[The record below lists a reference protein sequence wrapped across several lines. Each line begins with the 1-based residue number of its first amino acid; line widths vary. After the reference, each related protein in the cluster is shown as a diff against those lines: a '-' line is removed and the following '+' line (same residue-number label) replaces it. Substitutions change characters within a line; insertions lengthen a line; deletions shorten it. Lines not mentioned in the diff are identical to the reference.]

1 MAGEAPEQLS
11 ERELELLT
19 LVTTGA
25 TNQQIARDLCISV
38 NTVKAH
44 LRNIFAKLGVESRTE
59 ATLLAIQQGLI
70 HVATPDGV
78 NGSEETAVADEAPA
92 PSEPEPIPM
101 EWPLRLG
108 QGLALLA
115 ALAII
120 LATIVWPS
128 AQASTPAPNNRF
140 IDMPRSQAVSRET
153 AEASRWRSGAQM
165 PAATGR
171 FAQVAVGGTIY
182 VIGGLTDEGW
192 SADTDAYDPEQDR
205 WSRGARKPTA
215 VANVGAAALGGLIAV
230 PGGLDASGT
239 VRDVHEVYDPDADAW
254 TTLAPLPEPRC
265 SYAIAP
271 VTGGYLVIGGWDGQV
286 YVDTVYRYDAAADRW
301 DELAPLEIPRGHA
314 AVATWNGRVYVVGGY
329 DGVTEYGLCES
340 FDPALAAEGA
350 DPWRTH
356 MPMSVGR
363 ADHAMAAVDGML
375 YVVGGAGDGR
385 AAYNERYDIANDVW
399 STFDSP
405 LASRWANL
413 GLSAV
418 TARGGAY
425 LYAMG
430 GWSDEYL
437 SSVRIYQTS
446 FRLFLP

>member
-11 ERELELLT
+11 ERELELLA
-19 LVTTGA
+19 LVSTGA
-25 TNQQIARDLCISV
+25 TNQQIARDLSISV

-70 HVATPDGV
+70 QVATPDGG
-78 NGSEETAVADEAPA
+78 NGPESVAAAEEPPA
-92 PSEPEPIPM
+92 PPEPEPIPM
-101 EWPLRLG
+101 VWPLRRG

-115 ALAII
+115 ALGLVLVAM
-120 LATIVWPS
+120 VWPR
-128 AQASTPAPNNRF
+128 AQAGTPTRDNRF
-140 IDMPRSQAVSRET
+140 IDMPRSQSVSRET
-153 AEASRWRSGAQM
+153 AEVSRWRSGAQM
-165 PAATGR
+165 PLAAGR
-171 FAQVAVGGTIY
+171 FAHAVVGGMIY
-182 VIGGLTDEGW
+182 AIGGLTAEGW
-192 SADTDAYDPEQDR
+192 STATSIYDPNEDR
-205 WSRGARKPTA
+205 WSHGAAKPTA
-215 VANVGAAALGGLIAV
+215 VANVGAASVGGLAYV

-239 VRDVHEVYDPDADAW
+239 VRDLVEAYDPRADAW
-254 TTLAPLPEPRC
+254 IARAPMPAPRC

-271 VTGGYLVIGGWDGQV
+271 VEGGFLVIGGWDGER

-301 DELAPLEIPRGHA
+301 GELAPLAVPRGHA
-314 AVATWNGRVYVVGGY
+314 AAASWDGRVYVVGGY
-329 DGVTEYGLCES
+329 DGTTEYGLCES
-340 FDPALAAEGA
+340 LDPAAAEGVGA
-350 DPWRTH
+350 WRTH

-363 ADHAMAAVDGML
+363 ADHAVAAVDGML
-375 YVVGGAGDGR
+375 YVVGGAGNGR
-385 AAYNERYDIANDVW
+385 AAYNERYDVANDVW

-405 LASRWANL
+405 LASRWTNL

-437 SSVRIYQTS
+437 GAVHIYQTS